1 MIASHVCGRKL
12 SEAER
17 EVIARDLVRI
27 EANARWDAFFA
38 DPRSQARSTAD
49 EALAE
54 SQGKVSSPGAAE
66 RDAR

>member
-1 MIASHVCGRKL
+1 MIALLDKAIFAVRKL

-17 EVIARDLVRI
+17 EAIAREILVRI

-38 DPRSQARSTAD
+38 DPRSEAQFEQLAD

-54 SQGKVSSPGAAE
+54 SRQGKGL
-66 RDAR
+66 